1 MKTTCLIF
9 FLLASIPVFSQY
21 TLHFDASGKLTGE
34 PPEKLK
40 SCHPVNIELTC
51 SQKDI
56 DDLINEVAKK
66 YLSIYK
72 SLEFANTFLGED
84 QVTSIRKECL
94 YNLLQIRINYIDQ
107 LDNSNRVE
115 FSKLDSHITGA
126 VEPTKPILPKLD
138 ILLKPDYILEVAQ
151 FDINGKQLGTTIT
164 DTLLVNTFQKL
175 SAIRYEQ
182 SKLITVAEGFDRFE
196 VQVRKQNSN
205 WQFFQQKKP
214 WISPS
219 FSAADIKGLEDI
231 LQKSKLFYETLDG
244 TNLANAK
251 QEIIKLCDPLLTKLI
266 ILFPGSYSMV
276 DFQKHIDSVFTK
288 EKTAFNWT
296 SIFTKKSPK
305 HSFSEIILDKL
316 VDEYLSDY
324 NAQLDKVIKL
334 QADKTP
340 PAKVNEPEITVFL
353 VANPKFR
360 IFKEILL
367 KYSKQNDFDAL
378 FAKAKEQYALKKE
391 NPGYEYDS
399 KFIEDIQFANGFL
412 KLEIITELEK
422 INNNKGGQSLRDAI
436 LQQLWMSNAG
446 WSELNIIQKVRKTE
460 SVTTG
465 DQEEKSEQTPESLSS
480 EIAVLQAQI
489 DYLNALS
496 KNLTVHTKGDS
507 LPTPNHYLK
516 LIEELHTKKET
527 KSAELKKLE
536 KSGVSATT
544 SATPLAAKLGL
555 ETSDFLLNKVVFGSN
570 LMHHI
575 DASEKQFMNK
585 KPVKEINELAVLD
598 IFVHNDK
605 AATDYVFQYSF
616 AKIPKDITPFEEEL
630 TFDGSHLVSGS
641 DDPKVFLQY
650 YTFLKIYREV
660 AISQFTKNPPLSLP
674 RSEKPRFQTNEV
686 NAKIK
691 PRDVME
697 IPGKVT
703 YAVLN
708 PLNDKDTIAAGAY
721 RVNKLYRFRY
731 KIGPSYSWLTQRHY
745 TLNEDQTYTL
755 DEKKAGFQTVFG
767 LQYYFLRN
775 DIRQPDYGWRHS
787 FAFLGLN
794 LGADIV
800 ENIYLG
806 VGYEIVDGMS
816 ITAGFHFGMT
826 EKLYS
831 RNGILAVD
839 ERAWSKPAPFITL
852 GFDHG
857 IFKALF
863 KNNIRT
869 SNTTIFK

>member
-1 MKTTCLIF
+1 MGI
-9 FLLASIPVFSQY
+9 A
-21 TLHFDASGKLTGE
+21 
-34 PPEKLK
+34 
-40 SCHPVNIELTC
+40 LTC
-51 SQKDI
+51 SQKDM
-56 DDLINEVAKK
+56 DDLVNEVAKK
-66 YLSIYK
+66 YLSLYQ
-72 SLEFANTFLGED
+72 SFEFADTFFGAD
-84 QVTSIRKECL
+84 QAADIRKECL
-94 YNLLQIRINYIDQ
+94 YHLLQIRSQYIDQ
-107 LDNSNRVE
+107 LNNSNRTE
-115 FSKLDSHITGA
+115 FTKLDGVITAA
-126 VEPTKPILPKLD
+126 VKPVKFNLPELNM
-138 ILLKPDYILEVAQ
+138 LLKPDYILEVAQ

-214 WISPS
+214 WFSPS
-219 FSAADIKGLEDI
+219 FSVAEIKSLEGI

-266 ILFPGSYSMV
+266 ILFPGSYGRA
-276 DFQKHIDSVFTK
+276 DFQKHIDSIFTQK
-288 EKTAFNWT
+288 KTAFNWT
-296 SIFTKKSPK
+296 AIFDPANLADK
-305 HSFSEIILDKL
+305 HSFSELDLNKL
-316 VDEYLSDY
+316 VDAYLKEYNDELEKII
-324 NAQLDKVIKL
+324 NL
-334 QADKTP
+334 QDHKIP
-340 PAKVNEPEITVFL
+340 SEKVNETEMQLFL
-353 VANPKFR
+353 VVKPKFR
-360 IFKEILL
+360 IFKENLL
-367 KYSKQNDFDAL
+367 KYSKQNDFDVL
-378 FAKAKEQYALKKE
+378 FAKAKEQYTLKKE
-391 NPGYEYDS
+391 NPDYEYDP

-412 KLEIITELEK
+412 KQEIMTELEK

-436 LQQLWMSNAG
+436 LQQLWLSNAG

-460 SVTTG
+460 SATAG
-465 DQEEKSEQTPESLSS
+465 DQEEKSEQTPESLTS

-507 LPTPNHYLK
+507 LPTPDHYLK
-516 LIEELHTKKET
+516 LIEELHAKKET

-536 KSGVSATT
+536 KSGVSAAT

-555 ETSDFLLNKVVFGSN
+555 ETSDFFLNKVVFGPN
-570 LMHHI
+570 LTHHI

-585 KPVKEINELAVLD
+585 KPVKEINELTVLD

-616 AKIPKDITPFEEEL
+616 AKISKDITPFEEEL
-630 TFDGSHLVSGS
+630 TFDASHLVSGS

-650 YTFLKIYREV
+650 YTLLKIYREV
-660 AISQFTKNPPLSLP
+660 AVSQFTKNPPLSLP
-674 RSEKPRFQTNEV
+674 RSEKTLFRTNEV

-697 IPGKVT
+697 VPGKVT
-703 YAVLN
+703 YTVLN
-708 PLNDKDTIAAGAY
+708 PINNKDTIAQGRY
-721 RVNKLYRFRY
+721 RINKLYRFRY
-731 KIGPSYSWLTQRHY
+731 KIGPSYSWLTQRDY

-787 FAFLGLN
+787 FAFLGMNIGPDIIEN
-794 LGADIV
+794 LYV
-800 ENIYLG
+800 G

-816 ITAGFHFGMT
+816 ITAGVHFGMS

-839 ERAWSKPAPFITL
+839 ERAWSKPGLFITL

-857 IFKALF
+857 IFNALF

-869 SNTTIFK
+869 SATTIFK